1 MDTVTGAVMLVE
13 ALDVH
18 GHVHARQRI
27 EGAGSQCRV
36 GRSLACEVVL
46 DDPYVAAEHA
56 RLTLL
61 EDGRVLV
68 QDLGTHNGTRI
79 NGKRIDAE
87 AGETITSGELLIGRT
102 RVRVRALEA
111 SLAPERTFRRDLLR
125 RHRTLFSVAGLV
137 LCIAFAA
144 FTQWTAAP
152 ENLAQRVL
160 IAELVAAAGLAAWL
174 GFWALVSRLT
184 VGAWQLRIH
193 LAIAAFCVGL
203 WAWGYWI
210 YTAAAFALQWQ
221 WLWIIMACMAAGV
234 ALAAAYLHL
243 RNATHYRRA
252 VCVALAVLAP
262 LICGG
267 VWWLVDLQLD
277 PRTVNRVAPGTAIFP
292 PSLRLA
298 PSMDLGDYLV
308 DVAALKRSANRNR
321 QASLLETPILDADE

>member
-1 MDTVTGAVMLVE
+1 MDAVTSVMLVE

-18 GHVHARQRI
+18 GHVHTRQRMA
-27 EGAGSQCRV
+27 GAGSQCRI

-46 DDPYVAAEHA
+46 DDPYAAPEHA

-68 QDLGTHNGTRI
+68 QDLGTRNGTRI
-79 NGKRIDAE
+79 NGKRIDVE
-87 AGETITSGELLIGRT
+87 AGVTITSGELLIGRT
-102 RVRVRALEA
+102 RVRVRSLEA
-111 SLAPERTFRRDLLR
+111 SVTPERIFRRDPLR
-125 RHRTLFSVAGLV
+125 RHRTLFALAGMV
-137 LCIAFAA
+137 LCFAFAA

-152 ENLAQRVL
+152 ENLAPRVL
-160 IAELVAAAGLAAWL
+160 IAELVAFSGLTAWV

-193 LAIAAFCVGL
+193 LAIAAVCVGL

-210 YTAAAFALQWQ
+210 YTAAAFALQWK
-221 WLWIIMACMAAGV
+221 WLWMVMACMAACV

-243 RNATHYRRA
+243 RNATHFKRA
-252 VCVALAVLAP
+252 ASVVLAVLAP

-267 VWWLVDLQLD
+267 VWWLVDLQVD
-277 PRTVNRVAPGTAIFP
+277 PRTVNRVAPGTAIYP

-298 PSMDLGDYLV
+298 PSMDVGDYFV
-308 DVAALKRSANRNR
+308 DVAALKRTANRNR
-321 QASLLETPILDADE
+321 QASLLETPIIDADE